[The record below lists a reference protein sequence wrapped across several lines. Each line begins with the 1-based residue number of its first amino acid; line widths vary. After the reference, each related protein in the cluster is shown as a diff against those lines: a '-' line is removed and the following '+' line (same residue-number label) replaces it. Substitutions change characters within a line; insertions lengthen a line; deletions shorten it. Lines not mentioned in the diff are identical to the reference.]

1 MEGTKVKGTKAI
13 LRSLLLAGVMILVLT
28 PCVLAQGL
36 PSAKPEEV
44 GFSAERLQRVDQ
56 LMQGFVDRRQ
66 VSGTVALI
74 ARHGKVAYFKSFGMR
89 DENRP
94 MSNDTIFRIAS
105 MTKPVASVAMMMLI
119 EEGKILLNDPVSK
132 YLPEFKN
139 PNVLV
144 SDGAGEEQFHL
155 VPAKRDVTVRQL
167 LDHTSGISYGF
178 WGRKHLAQL
187 YAKAG
192 ISDGLI
198 QTEGT
203 IAQGVQKLA
212 RMPLLNQP
220 GEAWEYGLNTDVL
233 GRLVE
238 VVSGMPLDQF
248 FQERIFRPLGMQDTH
263 FFLPEGDLSRFAAVY
278 TPDEQ
283 GGIRKLPEGPVR
295 MGPVVFSTNWHYEG
309 PRTYFSGGAGL
320 VSTTSDYLRFLQML
334 LNKGTLD
341 GVRILGPKTVE
352 LMTRNHIGDLDI
364 FLRAPGYRFG
374 LGFAVLVDPDRSG
387 RIESKGEYNWS
398 GFFYTRFW
406 VDSKED
412 LIGILMTQIR
422 PNSQLDLDEKF
433 RVATYQAIVE

>member
-1 MEGTKVKGTKAI
+1 MKGTKAI
-13 LRSLLLAGVMILVLT
+13 FRSLFLAGVIILLLT
-28 PCVLAQGL
+28 PGVLAQGL

-44 GFSAERLQRVDQ
+44 GLSAERLQRVDQ

-74 ARHGKVAYFKSFGMR
+74 ARQGKVAYFKSFGTM
-89 DENRP
+89 DEGKP
-94 MSNDTIFRIAS
+94 MTNDTIFRIAS
-105 MTKPVASVAMMMLI
+105 MTKPITSVAVMMLL

-132 YLPEFKN
+132 YLPEFKS
-139 PNVLV
+139 PSVLV
-144 SDGAGEEQFHL
+144 SDGPNEGQYHL
-155 VPAKRDVTVRQL
+155 VPVKREITVRHL

-178 WGRKHLAQL
+178 WGRPHLSKL
-187 YAKAG
+187 YADAG
-192 ISDGLI
+192 ISDGLM

-203 IAQGVQKLA
+203 IAEGVRKLA

-220 GEAWEYGLNTDVL
+220 GESWEYGLNTDVL

-248 FQERIFRPLGMQDTH
+248 FQERIFRPLGMKDTH
-263 FFLPEGDLSRFAAVY
+263 FFLPEEKRARFAAVY
-278 TPDEQ
+278 TPSEQ
-283 GGIRKLPEGPVR
+283 GGISKLPEGPVR
-295 MGPVVFSTNWHYEG
+295 MGPVLFSTSWHYRG
-309 PRTYFSGGAGL
+309 PRTYFSGGGGL
-320 VSTTSDYLRFLQML
+320 VSTTSDYVRFLQML
-334 LNKGTLD
+334 LNGGKLD
-341 GVRILGPKTVE
+341 DVQLLGPKTVE

-406 VDSKED
+406 VDPKED
-412 LIGILMTQIR
+412 LIGIMMTQIR
-422 PNSQLDLDEKF
+422 PNAQLDLDEKF
-433 RVATYQAIVE
+433 RVATYQAIMK